1 MPMKVHAGWL
11 RGVAMR
17 SILPALL
24 LFSLMTQAGALFGD
38 DTLSLDDL
46 VAEGLKANP
55 EILAAQA
62 RAQAAGF
69 RIPQAKSLPDPMFM
83 FGYQN
88 EGFQTLTIG
97 RPENANAM
105 GMSSLSQMFYYPG
118 KRKLKGEM
126 ATRDAE
132 SIAAMYDEAR
142 LEVASKIRQLYY
154 DLFLAYRTVDILN
167 DRAGL
172 YARIEDAAA
181 ARYSSGMGSQEE
193 VVMAQTEKY
202 MLLEKEEMQKQK
214 IQAIEGMLNTAVGR
228 DVNAPLGR
236 PVLAGPTPLH
246 MTLENA
252 LAAAQDH
259 SPEIRSKKK
268 MVEGAEAKVK
278 MAQKEYYPDFTIG
291 ASYFP
296 RTMGLPDMWNL
307 TATVNLPIYYKT
319 KQRQAVAEATAGVWE
334 ARRELAATQL
344 MVASNIR
351 DSYSMLSAADKLMKL
366 YREGLVPKAN
376 QDVQLALSGYIT
388 GKIEALTAITR
399 NQNLLDYDL
408 LYWNQLVERE
418 KAIARLHTFAG
429 ELSPAGADER
439 TRSPEEGGTMGGE
452 AR

>member
-1 MPMKVHAGWL
+1 VTIGEDIPMNAHTRRN
-11 RGVAMR
+11 RGVVIRLVLPVLFFIGLA
-17 SILPALL
+17 IL
-24 LFSLMTQAGALFGD
+24 GATVCGAEE
-38 DTLSLDDL
+38 TLNLDDL
-46 VAEGLKANP
+46 VAEGLKNNP
-55 EILAAQA
+55 EILAARA

-69 RIPQAKSLPDPMFM
+69 RIPQAKSLPDPMFT

-88 EGFQTLTIG
+88 EGFQALTIG
-97 RPENANAM
+97 RPENPNAM

-118 KRKLKGEM
+118 KRALKGEM

-142 LEVASKIRQLYY
+142 LEVGSKIRQLYY
-154 DLFLAYRTVDILN
+154 DLFLAYKTIDILN
-167 DRAGL
+167 DRTGL
-172 YARIEDAAA
+172 YSRIEDAAA

-214 IQAIEGMLNTAVGR
+214 IQAVQAMLNTTVGR
-228 DVNAPLGR
+228 DVGSPLGR
-236 PVLAGPTPLH
+236 PVLAGPTPFDA
-246 MTLENA
+246 TLENI
-252 LAAAQDH
+252 LSVAQDH
-259 SPEIRSKKK
+259 SPEIRSKRK

-307 TATVNLPIYYKT
+307 TATVNLPIFYKT
-319 KQRQAVAEATAGVWE
+319 KQRQAVAEATSGVWE
-334 ARRELAATQL
+334 AKRELAATQL

-351 DSYSMLSAADKLMKL
+351 DSYSMLSAAERLMKL

-388 GKIEALTAITR
+388 GKVEALTVITR
-399 NQNLLDYDL
+399 IQNLLDYDL
-408 LYWNQLVERE
+408 LYWNQFVERE
-418 KAIARLHTFAG
+418 KAIARLHGFEG
-429 ELSPAGADER
+429 SELPADGDGV
-439 TRSPEEGGTMGGE
+439 TRGE
-452 AR
+452 AQ